1 MESAGY
7 RRTAD
12 FDLIDRQHFQIF
24 MRSGF

>member
-12 FDLIDRQHFQIF
+12 FDLIDRQHFQMF
-24 MRSGF
+24 VRSGF